1 MAVVRSACEFW
12 VREVNEVAREPAMP
26 AVMTRRRILTTA
38 AAGISA
44 VTAASCFPRPALSQ
58 AVKVRYTLSWLPT
71 GQYAF
76 IYSARQL
83 GYLTK
88 RGIDLEIS
96 RGFGSLAAIQAV
108 STGQFDM
115 GGAQTGAILLSI
127 IKGSNLRLP
136 ATQGYD
142 ATLGILVPEKNPIQ
156 RPKDL
161 EGKKIGVTPTS
172 ADTPFLPAYCRLA
185 GVDFSKLNI
194 VQLDSKILEQ
204 SAMSG
209 EVDAILVTGLSSVPN
224 FVSENISFRML
235 PYSDVGL
242 QFYWQNTIVSA
253 AYFEKNKELVDNVV
267 EGILEGLKFMLLNP
281 QEAME
286 RHLKEHQELA
296 IGKNGKLYV
305 ELGLGMTNAIMI
317 SPESMQHGLGYT
329 DFVEIDKQARFVK
342 QYAAASVDRDPPKA
356 NTFCS
361 NDNANKVTLTAAE
374 WEQVRSNSQKYAKLL
389 AKG

>member
-1 MAVVRSACEFW
+1 MKG
-12 VREVNEVAREPAMP
+12 NEVAREPAMP

-38 AAGISA
+38 ATGISA

-209 EVDAILVTGLSSVPN
+209 VVDAILVTGLSSVPN

-242 QFYWQNTIVSA
+242 QFYWQNTIVTA
-253 AYFEKNKELVDNVV
+253 AYFEKNKELVDNVA

-296 IGKNGKLYV
+296 IGKNGRLYV
-305 ELGLGMTNAIMI
+305 ELGLSMTNAIMI
-317 SPESMQHGLGYT
+317 APESMQHGLGYT

-389 AKG
+389 GKG